1 MNINEFEDRQNDWL
15 AQEMRREGY
24 VNNTSGLEK
33 DHMKHERSNEWDA
46 GAISNAREHETR
58 HKKYMTKNIS
68 ANKTNINGDKATTV
82 VVTIVFTLMIL
93 YFVFLF
99 LFNIF

>member
-33 DHMKHERSNEWDA
+33 DHEKHENSRSWDA
-46 GAISNAREHETR
+46 GAISNANEHEYL
-58 HKKYMTKNIS
+58 HQKYAS
-68 ANKTNINGDKATTV
+68 RRREANRNVNNTNGVVATAIV
-82 VVTIVFTLMIL
+82 IFTIAIYIILMI
-93 YFVFLF
+93 FMR
-99 LFNIF
+99 II